1 VVRGYARRPLALLVF
16 SRVLR
21 AHGRVFALAGGRG
34 ADAAELFV
42 ADGILAAMSRF
53 NRKDDEVKE

>member
-1 VVRGYARRPLALLVF
+1 VDPAYRGVIQVGVARA
-16 SRVLR
+16 
-21 AHGRVFALAGGRG
+21 
-34 ADAAELFV
+34 ADAADLFV

>member
-1 VVRGYARRPLALLVF
+1 VIEEAIG
-16 SRVLR
+16 R
-21 AHGRVFALAGGRG
+21 A

-42 ADGILAAMSRF
+42 ADGIVPAMNRF

>member
-1 VVRGYARRPLALLVF
+1 MEVGVGGA
-16 SRVLR
+16 
-21 AHGRVFALAGGRG
+21 AH
-34 ADAAELFV
+34 AAELFV

>member
-1 VVRGYARRPLALLVF
+1 VSPPPGRF
-16 SRVLR
+16 I
-21 AHGRVFALAGGRG
+21 HGGGGR
-34 ADAAELFV
+34 APHAAELFV